1 MKYTTLSQDLFDSTA
16 KRAVEVQPI
25 RKEVS
30 LKNLE
35 VINDKTI
42 SVEGMQIP
50 MSNQAFKDTIK
61 AVGLPVTF
69 DKFSSRFTRDK
80 VHHRSS

>member
-16 KRAVEVQPI
+16 KKAIEIQPI

-35 VINDKTI
+35 VVNDKTLSLI
-42 SVEGMQIP
+42 HI
-50 MSNQAFKDTIK
+50 
-61 AVGLPVTF
+61 
-69 DKFSSRFTRDK
+69 
-80 VHHRSS
+80 